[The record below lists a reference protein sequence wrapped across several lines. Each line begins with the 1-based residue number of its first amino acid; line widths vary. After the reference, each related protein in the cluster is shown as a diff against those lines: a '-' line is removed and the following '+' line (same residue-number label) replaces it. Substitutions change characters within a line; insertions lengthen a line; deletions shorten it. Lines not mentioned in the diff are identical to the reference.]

1 MNMTN
6 DFTQRE
12 VEVLN
17 LLFEGLN
24 NREIALKLNISI
36 HTVKSHLESIYPKL
50 GVNNRLRAV
59 IKAIDLGFIT
69 K

>member
-1 MNMTN
+1 MTN